1 MTTINN
7 YEAQLVTRSS
17 HFESL
22 YRTVPDWRELLAAVK
37 AGHAEFVDLL
47 ADTGLLDRFGLA
59 TSTVHR
65 YDEVEVHAFILAIV
79 SAGRCAEIQTKS
91 FLTYASH
98 WIDDFF
104 DSPDKVR
111 DPAQLLNDRG
121 DIRRALANMG
131 PVGQVGFAMA
141 NRVRYPAAV
150 YKSLHRML
158 YGGLVQRSLDSEIR
172 RILVEEYFSVA
183 TSFVDARLAAQ
194 IHLLQPQVYWT
205 TNKTVQELLFAAED
219 EIDFNTAEVWNL
231 IYGPALYYQDA
242 DEERASGELNFDE
255 GEAPMLPKMIEMIRL
270 GARYLAPRSAGNR
283 LNMLQLEFVARAIPN
298 LPPEVIGAYREIWE
312 GCVVTPCAAVEPNQG
327 PNRKE
332 EVRQPARSVSQ

>member
-1 MTTINN
+1 MTMINN
-7 YEAQLVTRSS
+7 YAEQSVLSSS

-22 YRTVPDWRELLAAVK
+22 YQTVPEWRELLAAVK
-37 AGHAEFVDLL
+37 AGHAEFVGLL
-47 ADTGLLDRFGLA
+47 ADTGLLDQFGLA

-79 SAGRCAEIQTKS
+79 SAGRWEEIQAKS

-104 DSPDKVR
+104 DNPGKVR
-111 DPAQLLNDRG
+111 DPDQLLRDRG

-158 YGGLVQRSLDSEIR
+158 YGGLVQRSLDHETR
-172 RILVEEYFSVA
+172 RILVEEYYSVA
-183 TSFVDARLAAQ
+183 TRFVDARLAAQ
-194 IHLLQPQVYWT
+194 IHRLQPQVYWT

-219 EIDFNTAEVWNL
+219 KIDFNTSEVWNL
-231 IYGPALYYQDA
+231 IYGPALFYQDA

-255 GEAPMLPKMIEMIRL
+255 AEAPKLHKMIEMIRL
-270 GARYLAPRSAGNR
+270 GARYLAPRSSSNR
-283 LNMLQLEFVARAIPN
+283 LNMVQLEFVARAIPN
-298 LPPEVIGAYREIWE
+298 LPAEVVGAYREIWE
-312 GCVVTPCAAVEPNQG
+312 GRAIRSCAAVEAH
-327 PNRKE
+327 KE
-332 EVRQPARSVSQ
+332 VQQRR

>member
-1 MTTINN
+1 MINN
-7 YEAQLVTRSS
+7 YAEQSVSSSS

-47 ADTGLLDRFGLA
+47 TETGLLGRFGIT

-65 YDEVEVHAFILAIV
+65 YDDVEVHAFILAIV
-79 SAGRCAEIQTKS
+79 SAGRWEEIQAKS

-104 DSPDKVR
+104 DSPNKVR
-111 DPAQLLNDRG
+111 DPDQLLNDRG

-141 NRVRYPAAV
+141 NRVRCPAAV

-158 YGGLVQRSLDSEIR
+158 YGGLVQRSLDRETR
-172 RILVEEYFSVA
+172 RILVEEYYSVA
-183 TSFVDARLAAQ
+183 TRFVDARLAAQ
-194 IHLLQPQVYWT
+194 IHRLQPQVYWT

-242 DEERASGELNFDE
+242 DEERASGELNFDKAE
-255 GEAPMLPKMIEMIRL
+255 TPRLQKMIEMIRL
-270 GARYLAPRSAGNR
+270 GARYLASRPARNR
-283 LNMLQLEFVARAIPN
+283 LDMVQLEFVARAIPN
-298 LPPEVIGAYREIWE
+298 LPADVVGAYREIWE
-312 GCVVTPCAAVEPNQG
+312 GRAIPSCTAVEAD
-327 PNRKE
+327 K
-332 EVRQPARSVSQ
+332 EVRQRG

>member
-1 MTTINN
+1 MRMINSSA
-7 YEAQLVTRSS
+7 ELVPPGSP
-17 HFESL
+17 FENL
-22 YRTVPDWRELLAAVK
+22 YRTVPNWRELLAAVK

-47 ADTGLLDRFGLA
+47 ADTGLLDQFGLA

-79 SAGRCAEIQTKS
+79 SAGRWEEIQTKS

-104 DSPDKVR
+104 DSPERVR
-111 DPAQLLNDRG
+111 DPRQLLNDRG

-158 YGGLVQRSLDSEIR
+158 YGGLVQRSLDYETR
-172 RILVEEYFSVA
+172 RILVEEYYQVA
-183 TSFVDARLAAQ
+183 TSLVDARLAAQ
-194 IHLLQPQVYWT
+194 IRHLQPQVYWT
-205 TNKTVQELLFAAED
+205 TNKTVQELLFAAEV
-219 EIDFNTAEVWNL
+219 EIDFNRAEVWNL

-255 GEAPMLPKMIEMIRL
+255 GEAPRLPKMIEMIQL
-270 GARYLAPRSAGNR
+270 GARYLGPRCARNC

-298 LPPEVIGAYREIWE
+298 LPAEVVGAYREIWE
-312 GCVVTPCAAVEPNQG
+312 AHAVAPCAAIEPH
-327 PNRKE
+327 E
-332 EVRQPARSVSQ
+332 EVHQRR

>member
-1 MTTINN
+1 MITSNIQA
-7 YEAQLVTRSS
+7 EQS
-17 HFESL
+17 FESGSHLETL
-22 YRTVPDWRELLAAVK
+22 YQTVPHWREILAAVK

-59 TSTVHR
+59 TSTVHH

-79 SAGRCAEIQTKS
+79 SAGRTDEIQAKS

-111 DPAQLLNDRG
+111 DPGQLLIDRG

-141 NRVRYPAAV
+141 NRVRHPAAV

-158 YGGLVQRSLDSEIR
+158 YGGLVQRCLDYETR
-172 RILVEEYFSVA
+172 RILVDEYYTVA
-183 TSFVDARLAAQ
+183 TRFVDARLAAR
-194 IHLLQPQVYWT
+194 IRRLQPQVYWT
-205 TNKTVQELLFAAED
+205 TNKTVQELLYAAET
-219 EIDFNTAEVWNL
+219 EVDFDRAEVWNL

-242 DEERASGELNFDE
+242 DQERASGELNFQD
-255 GEAPMLPKMIEMIRL
+255 GEAPELPAMLDMIRL
-270 GARYLAPRSAGNR
+270 GARHLAPRSAGNR
-283 LNMLQLEFVARAIPN
+283 LNLLQLEFAALAIPN
-298 LPPEVIGAYREIWE
+298 LPAEVVSAYREI
-312 GCVVTPCAAVEPNQG
+312 CAGRLPAS
-327 PNRKE
+327 
-332 EVRQPARSVSQ
+332 PARITCEPDHEEAPQRTGSL

>member
-1 MTTINN
+1 MKMTNS
-7 YEAQLVTRSS
+7 YAEQSVPSSS

-22 YRTVPDWRELLAAVK
+22 YRSVPDWRELLAAVK

-47 ADTGLLDRFGLA
+47 ANTGLLERFGVA
-59 TSTVHR
+59 TSAVHR

-79 SAGRCAEIQTKS
+79 SAGRWEEIQAKS

-111 DPAQLLNDRG
+111 DPDQLLNDRG

-158 YGGLVQRSLDSEIR
+158 YGGLVQRSLDYETR
-172 RILVEEYFSVA
+172 RILVEEYYSVA
-183 TSFVDARLAAQ
+183 TSFVDAHLAAQ
-194 IHLLQPQVYWT
+194 IRRLQPQVYWT

-219 EIDFNTAEVWNL
+219 EIDFDTAEVWNL

-242 DEERASGELNFDE
+242 DEERASGELNFNE
-255 GEAPMLPKMIEMIRL
+255 CEAPMLPKMLEMIRL
-270 GARYLAPRSAGNR
+270 GASYLSPMSPRNGLNR
-283 LNMLQLEFVARAIPN
+283 LQLEFVARAIPN
-298 LPPEVIGAYREIWE
+298 LPAEVVGVYREIWE
-312 GCVVTPCAAVEPNQG
+312 GRAIPSCAAVEAH
-327 PNRKE
+327 R
-332 EVRQPARSVSQ
+332 EVQQRR

>member
-1 MTTINN
+1 MINN
-7 YEAQLVTRSS
+7 YSEQSVSSNS

-47 ADTGLLDRFGLA
+47 ADTGLLDRFGVT

-79 SAGRCAEIQTKS
+79 SSGRWEEIQAKS

-104 DSPDKVR
+104 DSPKKVR
-111 DPAQLLNDRG
+111 DPDQLLNDRG

-158 YGGLVQRSLDSEIR
+158 YGGLVQRSLDHETR
-172 RILVEEYFSVA
+172 RVLVEEYYSVA

-194 IHLLQPQVYWT
+194 IHRLQPQVYWT

-219 EIDFNTAEVWNL
+219 TIDFNTAEVWNL

-255 GEAPMLPKMIEMIRL
+255 GEAPRLQKMIEMIRL
-270 GARYLAPRSAGNR
+270 GARHLAPRSSRNR

-298 LPPEVIGAYREIWE
+298 LPAEVVGAYREIWE
-312 GCVVTPCAAVEPNQG
+312 APAIPSCAAVEAD
-327 PNRKE
+327 E
-332 EVRQPARSVSQ
+332 EVQQRG

>member
-1 MTTINN
+1 MRMINSSA
-7 YEAQLVTRSS
+7 ELVPNSS

-47 ADTGLLDRFGLA
+47 ADTGLLDRFGFA

-79 SAGRCAEIQTKS
+79 SAGRWEEIQAKS

-104 DSPDKVR
+104 DSPHKVR
-111 DPAQLLNDRG
+111 DPDQLLNDRC

-141 NRVRYPAAV
+141 DRVRYPDAV

-158 YGGLVQRSLDSEIR
+158 YGGLVQRSLDYETR

-194 IHLLQPQVYWT
+194 IHRLQPQVYWT

-219 EIDFNTAEVWNL
+219 EIDFNLAEVWNL

-255 GEAPMLPKMIEMIRL
+255 GEAPTLPKMLEMIRL
-270 GARYLAPRSAGNR
+270 GARYLAPPSASNR
-283 LNMLQLEFVARAIPN
+283 VNMLQLEFVARAIPN
-298 LPPEVIGAYREIWE
+298 LPAEVVGAYRNIWQ
-312 GCVVTPCAAVEPNQG
+312 GRAIPSCAAAEPH
-327 PNRKE
+327 K
-332 EVRQPARSVSQ
+332 EVRQQSRSETE